1 MLKWLQKLPLLL
13 NNVRLLHSEDASHNC
28 VHTSRLGTLPGELGK
43 YSSVLVLHAWP
54 DVRTV
59 VRTVTVVVVVAI
71 VLVVV
76 VALAIVLVTVLPVF
90 VVVIALMVVVVV
102 VATVVVVSSMVNEIA
117 SATALVFSHAVLT

>member
-1 MLKWLQKLPLLL
+1 M
-13 NNVRLLHSEDASHNC
+13 
-28 VHTSRLGTLPGELGK
+28 HTSRLGTLPGELGK

-76 VALAIVLVTVLPVF
+76 VALAIVLPVF
-90 VVVIALMVVVVV
+90 VVVVV
-102 VATVVVVSSMVNEIA
+102 VATVVVVSGWANEIQ
-117 SATALVFSHAVLT
+117 SADGLVFVHAVLTWLQ